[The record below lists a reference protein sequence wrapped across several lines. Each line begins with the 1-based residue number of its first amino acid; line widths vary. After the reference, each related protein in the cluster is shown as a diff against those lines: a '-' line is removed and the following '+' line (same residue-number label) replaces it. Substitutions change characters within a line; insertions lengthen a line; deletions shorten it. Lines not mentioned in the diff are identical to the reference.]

1 MNYFLF
7 TVWPLDPNEKVSR
20 QHLLLTMT
28 TLSSVSS
35 APSTML
41 LPGPQLETMVQ
52 KCIARILPTSED
64 TCRQYMD
71 DFYHQSR
78 PETRTENSVQNSSL
92 RNVPIASRATSS
104 ASSQQLPPSPE
115 LFQKLTAGT
124 MSPSSLSKHTCVYL
138 ATGVDDRTRGKIHA
152 VEFLKFSSLMHS
164 RRSVQCENYN
174 MTEVDVWLNSRPIV
188 IEDSP
193 IYLFKIC
200 NN

>member
-1 MNYFLF
+1 MDGLNVVAYFLF

-52 KCIARILPTSED
+52 KCIARILPTIED
-64 TCRQYMD
+64 TFRQYMD

-92 RNVPIASRATSS
+92 SNVPT

-124 MSPSSLSKHTCVYL
+124 MSPSPLSKHTCVYL

-164 RRSVQCENYN
+164 RRSVQCENYK

>member
-52 KCIARILPTSED
+52 KCIARILPTIED
-64 TCRQYMD
+64 TFRQYMD

-78 PETRTENSVQNSSL
+78 QETRTENSVQNSSL
-92 RNVPIASRATSS
+92 PNVPIASSATSS
-104 ASSQQLPPSPE
+104 ASSQ
-115 LFQKLTAGT
+115 
-124 MSPSSLSKHTCVYL
+124 
-138 ATGVDDRTRGKIHA
+138 
-152 VEFLKFSSLMHS
+152 
-164 RRSVQCENYN
+164 
-174 MTEVDVWLNSRPIV
+174 
-188 IEDSP
+188 
-193 IYLFKIC
+193 
-200 NN
+200 